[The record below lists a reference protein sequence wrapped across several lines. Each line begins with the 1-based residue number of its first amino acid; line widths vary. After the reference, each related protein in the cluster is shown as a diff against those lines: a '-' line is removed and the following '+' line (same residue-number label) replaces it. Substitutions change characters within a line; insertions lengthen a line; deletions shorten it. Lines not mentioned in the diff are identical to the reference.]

1 MSATGLSIILMA
13 VISGAALIAAIRAEA
28 GSSSP
33 QIKHFRTSPPLLQRP
48 NAVLRCL
55 PKIIRKCPTGHKRV
69 CLAVSGNCCVK
80 TGCKARAK

>member
-55 PKIIRKCPTGHKRV
+55 PKIIRKCPTDQKRV